1 MIPQWLITGLILI
14 SGLLVLLFVVLRL
27 RKKPMTMSTDRLVGI
42 SAIVISLCTLI
53 IFIYQTELIR
63 EQSRLSVKPRIAFSS
78 SQNQKDSTY
87 QFRQVMVNKGLG
99 PAIIDSMA
107 LIYKGKYY
115 ELDMGDFLG
124 TKFPNITDYGVLAR
138 STTYVKGTT
147 LRAGE
152 ESTFYTYRANL
163 KTMDSLALYLG
174 IGEDEEDLF
183 DFEVIYTSIY
193 EDQYWKL
200 STLDSP
206 EPVLLENYK
215 SD

>member
-14 SGLLVLLFVVLRL
+14 SGLLILFVVVMRL
-27 RKKPMTMSTDRLVGI
+27 RKRSFTMSTDRLVGI

-107 LIYKGKYY
+107 LIYNGKYY
-115 ELDMGDFLG
+115 ELDMGEFLG
-124 TKFPNITDYGVLAR
+124 TKFPKITDFGVLSQ

-152 ESTFYTYRANL
+152 ESTFYTYRANMKFL
-163 KTMDSLALYLG
+163 DSLALYLG
-174 IGEDEEDLF
+174 IGDDDEDPF

-215 SD
+215 RD